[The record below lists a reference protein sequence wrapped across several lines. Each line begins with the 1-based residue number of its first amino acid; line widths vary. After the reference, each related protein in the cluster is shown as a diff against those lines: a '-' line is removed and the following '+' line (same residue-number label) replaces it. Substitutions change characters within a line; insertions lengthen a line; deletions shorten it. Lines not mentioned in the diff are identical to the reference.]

1 VIHGC
6 SRKIAAMTNKTETL
20 DTLPAE
26 EREVARAARRIVV
39 VTGEKDDDYADVRAA
54 ALNVAAETGAEVILY
69 DHSAESHFVDPYIA
83 GPVAAEVRGTHGE
96 SLLDEHAAETLG
108 RAYLANQIREART
121 RGVKKAG
128 AWLPLH
134 TGSDGIAECVSR
146 FGAGLVIVA
155 EAFAKGLD
163 VGAPVL
169 VVGGGGK
176 ASLEAVGDRSP
187 G

>member
-1 VIHGC
+1 VIHRG
-6 SRKIAAMTNKTETL
+6 SRKIAAMTNKTESL
-20 DTLPAE
+20 DKLPTE
-26 EREVARAARRIVV
+26 VREVARAARRILV
-39 VTGEKDDDYADVRAA
+39 VTGDKDDEYAEVRGT

-108 RAYLANQIREART
+108 RAYLADQIREAKT
-121 RGVKKAG
+121 HGVKKAG

-134 TGSDGIAECVSR
+134 TGSDGIADCVSR
-146 FGAGLVIVA
+146 FGADLVIA
-155 EAFAKGLD
+155 PEAFAKGLE

-169 VVGGGGK
+169 VLGQDGK
-176 ASLEAVGDRSP
+176 PSLETGPSQP
-187 G
+187 